1 VAAAL
6 FTQLAVELGGKLT
19 RSSLLHAIAKV
30 HNYTDF
36 NMVPPQDVGGE
47 HTPSCMSIVQYN
59 GSSWVRKTPYPYS
72 CGQIVRA

>member
-1 VAAAL
+1 
-6 FTQLAVELGGKLT
+6 
-19 RSSLLHAIAKV
+19 V